1 MFSGQNR
8 KQLVLLLA
16 FMLSVA
22 LAVVFT
28 LRSMR
33 SARQLRRDEPIQP
46 WMNVAYIAH
55 SYHVPPDV
63 LYRAIGL
70 PTTPRDRRPIAA
82 IARAQHRPLDEL
94 IAALQNAIMRAHTPY
109 LPPRPLPPSET
120 RQHTP

>member
-16 FMLSVA
+16 YMLSVA

-28 LRSMR
+28 LRAVR
-33 SARQLRRDEPIQP
+33 SAPHPGRDEPLQP
-46 WMNVAYIAH
+46 WMNVSYIAH
-55 SYHVPPDV
+55 SSHVPPDV

-82 IARAQHRPLDEL
+82 IARAQHRPVDDL
-94 IAALQNAIMRAHTPY
+94 IVELQNAIMHARTPY
-109 LPPRPLPPSET
+109 LPPRPLPPTDT